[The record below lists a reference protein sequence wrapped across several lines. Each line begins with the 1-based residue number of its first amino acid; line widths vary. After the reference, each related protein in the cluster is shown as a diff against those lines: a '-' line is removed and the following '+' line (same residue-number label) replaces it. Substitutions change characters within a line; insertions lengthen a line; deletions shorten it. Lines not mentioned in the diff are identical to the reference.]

1 MTASAE
7 LGFCPP
13 EVALGEGSNY
23 WYRPEECVL
32 TRMVNDVA
40 QTIPDNPELSEYGVG
55 SQVLANPFSTIGGE
69 LLQRTPE
76 LPWTQERLRPEI
88 TPLGLRGYFN
98 PAVIEMS
105 DGTITLLARHVE
117 KAAEYGLPDAGSL
130 VKITLKHDGARYQ
143 VLEKEQIW
151 EPADSP
157 DALLEDVRALNDPKG
172 EDKRVFLGA
181 TVVMDNTVVDEYG
194 NTKVEKTPF
203 GAIAILD
210 DESQISGAP
219 KRFRPCPEL
228 GPGKNM
234 TPLDMKGNFL
244 FRKEGED
251 GDHNFILSIIHYD
264 NSTDTVTET
273 GELDFTEHMK
283 DAEWGKWRIGTT
295 TVMPSDDSTQTLILH
310 GINTEPTDK
319 NPYGAYL
326 KYAFGLACLEKMEDG
341 TLNIVG
347 VDPKPMAVPED
358 FLNDGN
364 DMEQL
369 HPELR
374 NAIYLCGQVRRTDKN
389 GIIHLD
395 QFPSYGDTEI
405 VLGSY
410 QVPVVKDRTVKIL
423 KFQKSNA
430 VPKAA

>member
-7 LGFCPP
+7 LGSFPP
-13 EVALGEGSNY
+13 S
-23 WYRPEECVL
+23 
-32 TRMVNDVA
+32 VA
-40 QTIPDNPELSEYGVG
+40 QTISDNPRLIEYRVG
-55 SQVLANPFSTIGGE
+55 SQVLANPFSTMGGE
-69 LLQRTPE
+69 LPQKTPE
-76 LPWTQERLRPEI
+76 LAWTQERLRPEI

-98 PAVIEMS
+98 PAVIEIR
-105 DGTITLLARHVE
+105 DGTIILLARHVE
-117 KAAEYGLPDAGSL
+117 EAAKYGLPDTGSL
-130 VKITLKHDGARYQ
+130 VEIKLRHDGSLYQ
-143 VLEKEQIW
+143 VLDKKQIW

-157 DALLEDVRALNDPKG
+157 EALLEDVRALNDPKG

-194 NTKVEKTPF
+194 NTKVEKAPF
-203 GAIAILD
+203 GAITILD
-210 DESQISGAP
+210 DESRISGAP

-244 FRKEGED
+244 FREEGEN

-264 NSTDTVTET
+264 NATGMVTKT

-295 TVMPSDDSTQTLILH
+295 AAMPSDDSTLTLVLH

-319 NPYGAYL
+319 NPYGAYF
-326 KYAFGLACLEKMEDG
+326 KYAFGLACLERLEDG

-358 FLNDGN
+358 FLNKSNG
-364 DMEQL
+364 MVQL

-389 GIIHLD
+389 GITHFD
-395 QFPSYGDTEI
+395 QFASYGDTEI

-410 QVPVVKDRTVKIL
+410 PVAKVEDRTEKIL
-423 KFQKSNA
+423 MFQKSNA
-430 VPKAA
+430 VPIAA